1 MRPVQNVV
9 QVFRAAA
16 VGNDHLAAGI
26 RRDLCRAQLGHHA
39 ARAEART
46 FAAGKRVNA
55 LVELFDG
62 VYQPRRRV
70 FVGVAVIKSV
80 DIGKQ
85 DQKVC
90 ADGGR
95 DICRQR
101 VIVADDDF
109 VRGDGVIFVDDR
121 KRAELQKPCE
131 RVVEI
136 PADPAR

>member
-1 MRPVQNVV
+1 M
-9 QVFRAAA
+9 
-16 VGNDHLAAGI
+16 
-26 RRDLCRAQLGHHA
+26 
-39 ARAEART
+39 
-46 FAAGKRVNA
+46 
-55 LVELFDG
+55 
-62 VYQPRRRV
+62 
-70 FVGVAVIKSV
+70 GVAVIKSV

-136 PADPAR
+136 TLAAACLLQIRRGDENLRHDVVILRKQLVVNIHQLTLPDRGRSLLGGHVLRPRGQAQLADAHADRAG